1 VLSTPP
7 WASNGRAVMPAK
19 LTQENEQQSASQHNG
34 EQQGW
39 KAQHQ
44 AEGRY
49 HDAATGEQADEHEQ
63 REKKSKY

>member
-1 VLSTPP
+1 MLSTPP
-7 WASNGRAVMPAK
+7 WESNGRGVMPAK
-19 LTQENEQQSASQHNG
+19 LSQDDDQQSASQHNG

-49 HDAATGEQADEHEQ
+49 HDAATGEQANEHEQ